1 MRRSLLP
8 AAIVVQ
14 IAVLLL
20 CAPAAVAAP
29 AAGPPQIG
37 APSAIAVEIS
47 TGDVAYE
54 RRSDQRRPIASVTK
68 LMTALLTLEER
79 KLSDRV
85 RAVDYRAAAVESK
98 AGLRAGEVLTVSD
111 MLRALLLASAN
122 DAAASLA
129 EDVGGSRRAFVRRMN
144 RRARML
150 GLRSTRFADPIGL
163 DPGNRSSARDLVG
176 LTLQLRR
183 FPFFKRSV
191 DRSAATLESGDRP
204 RSLLNRNTLLRAQ
217 PWVNG
222 VKTGHTNRAGYVLV
236 GSATR
241 RGVTVVTVVL
251 GTPSEA
257 ARNADTL
264 ALLRYGLSRYSRRLA
279 VRRGAVLARAPIRY
293 RRGAELDLVAARTV
307 RRVVRRGQ
315 KPRVRVVSAAEEIEG
330 PIRKGQRL
338 GTAEVL
344 VGSARVG
351 TVPLVAAAAVPA
363 ASAVQRTK
371 DVATRPLGF
380 ALAVVL
386 IGASVSLLV
395 RRRTLSNR
403 RPRRSEV
410 EAA

>member
-8 AAIVVQ
+8 AAIAVQ

-20 CAPAAVAAP
+20 CAPAARAAP
-29 AAGPPQIG
+29 ASSPPELT

-47 TGDVAYE
+47 TGDVAFERRPDE
-54 RRSDQRRPIASVTK
+54 RRSIASVTK

-85 RAVDYRAAAVESK
+85 RAARYRAAAVESK

-129 EDVGGSRRAFVRRMN
+129 EEVGGSRRAFVRRMN
-144 RRARML
+144 RRARAL

-183 FPFFKRSV
+183 FPFFQRTV
-191 DRSAATLESGDRP
+191 DRTAARLESGDRP
-204 RSLLNRNTLLRAQ
+204 RTLANRNTLLGAQ

-222 VKTGHTNRAGYVLV
+222 VKTGHTARAGYVLV
-236 GSATR
+236 GSASR
-241 RGVTVVTVVL
+241 RGVTIVTVVL

-279 VRRGAVLARAPIRY
+279 VRRGTVLERAPIRY

-315 KPRVRVVSAAEEIEG
+315 KPRVRVVSAAREIEG

-344 VGSARVG
+344 VGRARVG
-351 TVPLVAAAAVPA
+351 TVALVAASAVPA
-363 ASAVQRTK
+363 ATAVQRTK